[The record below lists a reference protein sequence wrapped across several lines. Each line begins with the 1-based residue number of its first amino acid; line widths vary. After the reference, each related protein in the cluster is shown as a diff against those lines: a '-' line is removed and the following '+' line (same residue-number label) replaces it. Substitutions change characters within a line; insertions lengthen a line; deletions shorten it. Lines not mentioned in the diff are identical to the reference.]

1 MEEGSLILDEGS
13 QQAATTFRESI
24 AQFSCK
30 LEPHTNSVPALRRTS
45 RRPISRQS
53 HAEFEDA
60 MPKRELLEKKR
71 LLLDLDHGLDQK
83 NTFLKRSPSA
93 SPPKKKLKRGFAPPE
108 TYAHLNLL
116 PDHLQLHLDIVFC
129 GINPGQK
136 SAEIGHHF
144 GHPTNHFWTCL
155 HAGGLTSSKLPPT
168 EDYTLPELYNIG
180 LTNLVERPTAE
191 QSELSDV
198 EMRAAAPAFLAKIAR
213 YRPRIVCFVGL
224 KIAAAV
230 QHCAVLRK
238 HRVAKLMPGLMC
250 FKLVYPEQEDTKN
263 EASVPE
269 TLFFAMPSTSA
280 RVTQYQA
287 NEKIEIFAD
296 LKKCLCHV
304 KASSLD
310 CSSIVAVD
318 SKLFHFEKP

>member
-1 MEEGSLILDEGS
+1 MEEGSLALEGP
-13 QQAATTFRESI
+13 QQAVTTFRESI

-30 LEPHTNSVPALRRTS
+30 LEPHTSPVPALRRSS
-45 RRPISRQS
+45 RRPIPRRSYT
-53 HAEFEDA
+53 EFESTT
-60 MPKRELLEKKR
+60 PKREPLEKKR
-71 LLLDLDHGLDQK
+71 LFLDLDHGLDQK
-83 NTFLKRSPSA
+83 KAFLKRSPS

-168 EDYTLPELYNIG
+168 EDHTLPELYNIG

-191 QSELSDV
+191 QSELSDA

-250 FKLVYPEQEDTKN
+250 FKLVYPEQEDAKN
-263 EASVPE
+263 EASVSE
-269 TLFFAMPSTSA
+269 TLFFATPSTSA

-296 LKKCLCHV
+296 LKRCLCQV
-304 KASSLD
+304 KSSSLD
-310 CSSIVAVD
+310 CSSMVAVD
-318 SKLFHFEKP
+318 PKLFYVDKP

>member
-1 MEEGSLILDEGS
+1 MTDSSGDLISMEEGSLALAEGS
-13 QQAATTFRESI
+13 QQAVTTFRESI

-30 LEPHTNSVPALRRTS
+30 LEPHTSPVPALRRSS
-45 RRPISRQS
+45 RRPIPRRSYT
-53 HAEFEDA
+53 EFEDIT
-60 MPKRELLEKKR
+60 PKREPLEKKR
-71 LLLDLDHGLDQK
+71 LFVDLDHGLDQK
-83 NTFLKRSPSA
+83 KAFLKRSPSA

-191 QSELSDV
+191 QSELSDA
-198 EMRAAAPAFLAKIAR
+198 EMRTAVPAFLAKIAR

-230 QHCAVLRK
+230 QHCAVLVTDSLSLFDL
-238 HRVAKLMPGLMC
+238 HPYALL
-250 FKLVYPEQEDTKN
+250 E
-263 EASVPE
+263 EA
-269 TLFFAMPSTSA
+269 
-280 RVTQYQA
+280 
-287 NEKIEIFAD
+287 
-296 LKKCLCHV
+296 
-304 KASSLD
+304 
-310 CSSIVAVD
+310 
-318 SKLFHFEKP
+318 

>member
-1 MEEGSLILDEGS
+1 MEEGSLAPTEGS
-13 QQAATTFRESI
+13 QQAVATFRESI

-30 LEPHTNSVPALRRTS
+30 LEHTSPVPALRRSS
-45 RRPISRQS
+45 RRPIPRRSYT
-53 HAEFEDA
+53 EFEDITS
-60 MPKRELLEKKR
+60 KREPLEKKR
-71 LLLDLDHGLDQK
+71 PLLDLDHGLDQK
-83 NTFLKRSPSA
+83 KAFLKRSPSA
-93 SPPKKKLKRGFAPPE
+93 SPSKKKLKRGFAPPE

-155 HAGGLTSSKLPPT
+155 HAGGLTSSKVPPT
-168 EDYTLPELYNIG
+168 EDHTLPTLYSLG

-191 QSELSDV
+191 QNELSDA

-263 EASVPE
+263 EASVSE

-280 RVTQYQA
+280 RVIQYQA
-287 NEKIEIFAD
+287 KEKTEIFAD
-296 LKKCLCHV
+296 LKRCLSLV
-304 KASSLD
+304 KTSSLD
-310 CSSIVAVD
+310 CSSVVAVD
-318 SKLFHFEKP
+318 PNLFYFEKP

>member
-1 MEEGSLILDEGS
+1 MDDKVSGCS
-13 QQAATTFRESI
+13 QQAVVEFRDSI

-30 LEPHTNSVPALRRTS
+30 IE
-45 RRPISRQS
+45 
-53 HAEFEDA
+53 
-60 MPKRELLEKKR
+60 
-71 LLLDLDHGLDQK
+71 
-83 NTFLKRSPSA
+83 SPSPVPVLQPFLHFDQSLDEKDHVRNRLST
-93 SPPKKKLKRGFAPPE
+93 SPPKKKLKRGVAPPE

-144 GHPTNHFWTCL
+144 GHPTNHFWTGL

-180 LTNLVERPTAE
+180 LTNLVDRPTAE
-191 QSELSDV
+191 QSELSNA
-198 EMRAAAPAFLAKIAR
+198 EMRAAVPAFLAKIAR

-224 KIAAAV
+224 SIASTV
-230 QHCAVLRK
+230 QYCALPKKNRA
-238 HRVAKLMPGLMC
+238 AKLTPGLMC
-250 FKLVYPEQEDTKN
+250 FKLVYPKQEDTKDVT
-263 EASVPE
+263 SVSE

-296 LKKCLCHV
+296 LKRCLCQV
-304 KASSLD
+304 KTSSLESG
-310 CSSIVAVD
+310 CMVAIEP
-318 SKLFHFEKP
+318 K